1 MDRSRRSIALE
12 TGRKPLS
19 KRDRSA
25 LWLVVLGMVAAC
37 SGTDLTVDDI
47 NDRSF
52 GNNDELIAWV
62 DCDGQWYRTSDGAGP
77 SDLDWNADGVVAMAR
92 RNMGVGEHGPVAD
105 AVLAGDV
112 WLLITDGGRLLGG
125 FEPGHDLVWCTD
137 A

>member
-1 MDRSRRSIALE
+1 MR
-12 TGRKPLS
+12 

-37 SGTDLTVDDI
+37 SGAGSTLDDLG
-47 NDRSF
+47 DRSF
-52 GNNDELIAWV
+52 SDNDELIAWL

-77 SDLDWNADGVVAMAR
+77 SDLDWDADGVVAMAR
-92 RNMGVGEHGPVAD
+92 ENMGLGEHRPAAD

-112 WLLITDGGRLLGG
+112 WVLVTDGRRLLGG